1 MVNMKQEEG
10 DVNMRQEEKK
20 MYLEEEGE
28 LNMDH
33 FRSR

>member
-20 MYLEEEGE
+20 SVFGGGRRVEYGSL
-28 LNMDH
+28 
-33 FRSR
+33 